1 MAAMPDVSPV
11 RLDSRPVRGLE
22 LKIWHRRLVKI
33 REVLK
38 ALRRDGWMLK
48 SQEGSHRQ
56 FVHPL
61 KAGKVTVAGHE
72 SDDIPPKTLKSIL
85 KQAGLK

>member
-1 MAAMPDVSPV
+1 
-11 RLDSRPVRGLE
+11 
-22 LKIWHRRLVKI
+22 
-33 REVLK
+33 
-38 ALRRDGWMLK
+38 MLK